1 MYVRLCGR
9 PKLSEMGNRPAFSK
23 ILALSKERVVT
34 TRQVSS
40 IMEIFLIVV
49 HVITSVILVVVILL
63 QSGKGG
69 GMGSG
74 FGGAAAAGQQI
85 FGGRG
90 AATFLG
96 KATVG
101 LAAVFMATSLSL
113 AYLSSAP
120 RSALDLTSAPD
131 VSRSSQVDQII
142 DQGGAATPSQAD
154 PIIDAPAPP
163 AEEMPA
169 LEEAPPVDELPE
181 PTPLEEALDD
191 SPMPRP

>member
-1 MYVRLCGR
+1 
-9 PKLSEMGNRPAFSK
+9 
-23 ILALSKERVVT
+23 
-34 TRQVSS
+34 
-40 IMEIFLIVV
+40 MEILLIVV
-49 HVITSVILVVVILL
+49 HVITCLILVLVILL

-69 GMGSG
+69 GMGAG

-113 AYLSSAP
+113 AYLSSKP

-131 VSRSSQVDQII
+131 ISRSSQVDQIV
-142 DQGGAATPSQAD
+142 DQGSA
-154 PIIDAPAPP
+154 APAPSAP
-163 AEEMPA
+163 VIDEPMIELPA
-169 LEEAPPVDELPE
+169 LDELPFGDE
-181 PTPLEEALDD
+181 QPGQDLQLDD
-191 SPMPRP
+191 EAPTE

>member
-1 MYVRLCGR
+1 
-9 PKLSEMGNRPAFSK
+9 
-23 ILALSKERVVT
+23 
-34 TRQVSS
+34 
-40 IMEIFLIVV
+40 MEIFLIVV
-49 HVITSVILVVVILL
+49 HAITSVILVIVILL

-101 LAAVFMATSLSL
+101 LAVIFMSTSLSL

-131 VSRSSQVDQII
+131 ISQSSQVDRIV
-142 DQGGAATPSQAD
+142 DQGSAGAPAQAE

-163 AEEMPA
+163 VGEMPVF
-169 LEEAPPVDELPE
+169 EEAPPSDEVPD
-181 PTPLEEALDD
+181 PTPLEEALEGE
-191 SPMPRP
+191 PMPRP

>member
-1 MYVRLCGR
+1 
-9 PKLSEMGNRPAFSK
+9 
-23 ILALSKERVVT
+23 
-34 TRQVSS
+34 
-40 IMEIFLIVV
+40 
-49 HVITSVILVVVILL
+49 
-63 QSGKGG
+63 
-69 GMGSG
+69 MGSG

-101 LAAVFMATSLSL
+101 LAVTFMATSLSL

-131 VSRSSQVDQII
+131 ISQSSQVDRIV
-142 DQGGAATPSQAD
+142 DQGSAGAPMQVE

-163 AEEMPA
+163 VEEIPVF
-169 LEEAPPVDELPE
+169 EEAPAVDEFPE
-181 PTPLEEALDD
+181 TTPLEEALEGD
-191 SPMPRP
+191 PMPRP